1 MAKELRS
8 RDYLRAHPGEW
19 VRPAPARL
27 PPPEVVGLLLE
38 DWELNPATGGPPI
51 AVNKLPRKV
60 VEGRAEVVDGLSE
73 KDSPFRTWLSEK
85 LETEGERLLVAIEVA
100 GESVRLVPE
109 EDRELSV
116 EMLDVLACARKL
128 GPNTF

>member
-1 MAKELRS
+1 
-8 RDYLRAHPGEW
+8 
-19 VRPAPARL
+19 
-27 PPPEVVGLLLE
+27 
-38 DWELNPATGGPPI
+38 
-51 AVNKLPRKV
+51 V